1 VDDDILSVAE
11 AARYMKVS
19 EHTIRRAIADGTLPA
34 AKLRGNYRIRKSD
47 LIALFRRQTKE
58 QQKKKS

>member
-34 AKLRGNYRIRKSD
+34 AKLRGQYRIQKSD
-47 LIALFRRQTKE
+47 LTSLFRRQN
-58 QQKKKS
+58 QRSKKKSK